1 MGCVNAHFIAYTTDL
16 GATAIHGA
24 YALATVGVAGLA
36 GGLGFGLMA
45 DKYGRRSL
53 LVLAYVIRG
62 LGYGVLLMATG
73 LPMAILGVVIIG
85 SSWTSVIS
93 LTGTVAS
100 DTYGLRRL
108 GTIYGHDVHGDAVR
122 RVQRRLAR
130 RADLRFDRQLRH
142 RAVDQP
148 RHGPSG
154 GNCHGN
160 AQHRNRQAVVAR
172 VFAGGVAF
180 VAGRPARRVK
190 SRKIFPSSRPCRRDL
205 KRTM

>member
-1 MGCVNAHFIAYTTDL
+1 MGFVNAHFIAYTTDL

-45 DKYGRRSL
+45 DKYGRRPL

-62 LGYGVLLMATG
+62 LGYGVLLMAAG

-108 GTIYGHDVHGDAVR
+108 GTIYGTMFTVMPFGASSGVWLAGQIYDSTGSYDIALWISLGMGLLAATAVATPSTGIA
-122 RVQRRLAR
+122 RRLWPEFS
-130 RADLRFDRQLRH
+130 RA
-142 RAVDQP
+142 
-148 RHGPSG
+148 G
-154 GNCHGN
+154 
-160 AQHRNRQAVVAR
+160 
-172 VFAGGVAF
+172 
-180 VAGRPARRVK
+180 
-190 SRKIFPSSRPCRRDL
+190 
-205 KRTM
+205 